1 MVINALLIVGALLG
15 SAFISAAE
23 SALLSAR
30 PSHIQH
36 LAENGDRRAHA
47 VMRVLERH
55 ENFFATILLVGNLFN
70 VLVATASTS
79 LIINSIGGGE
89 NTVMTT
95 IISTAA
101 ATVMVY
107 IVGELT
113 PKTLGAIAPETW
125 SLAVA
130 HIILAIM
137 TVSKCVVWVFT
148 LLPRGLLR
156 LFGIS
161 GIDTRPGYTQGELSL
176 IIDQSQEQ
184 GLFDDTHGEMLD
196 NLIDFGARDLR
207 DHRVRVHTS
216 QIVWL
221 NEHDTLNTFLE
232 KYREH
237 VEDINATEEPHRS
250 QPGFV
255 VQRGEPLRIGY
266 WYELNQLA
274 GAVYANDVIKFIAE
288 GGDDE
293 LDTPVTELMRTDILV
308 LADTTK
314 LDDLFTE
321 MIRTGQHLA
330 VAHNEENRI
339 NGLVTLNGLL
349 EMMRGDDD
357 DTLVIEEKAVQQ
369 LDEDTYVLPGALSV
383 ERTRDETAI
392 EVPQNERYETIAGFF
407 IDRSQRMPEVGQN
420 ATYDDAIYM
429 EVLEMDGNRIE
440 RLKIKNIAT
449 DEDSEPIGQIQSSS

>member
-1 MVINALLIVGALLG
+1 MVINALLICGALLG

-36 LAENGDRRAHA
+36 LAENGDRRANA

-79 LIINSIGGGE
+79 LIINSIGHGE
-89 NTVMTT
+89 NTVLTT
-95 IISTAA
+95 IISTAV

-107 IVGELT
+107 VVGELT
-113 PKTLGAIAPETW
+113 PKTLGALAPETW

-137 TVSKCVVWVFT
+137 TASKPIVWVFT

-156 LFGIS
+156 VFGVS
-161 GIDTRPGYTQGELSL
+161 GFDARPGYTQGELSL

-221 NEHDTLNTFLE
+221 NENDTLRIFLR

-237 VEDINATEEPHRS
+237 VDDVSATAEPHRT

-255 VQRGEPLRIGY
+255 IQRGEPLRTGY
-266 WYELNQLA
+266 WYDLDQLV
-274 GAVYANDVIKFIAE
+274 GAIYANDVMKFIAE

-293 LDTPVTELMRTDILV
+293 LDTRVTELMRTDILV

-321 MIRTGQHLA
+321 MIRTEQYLA
-330 VAHNEENRI
+330 VAHNEEKRI

-357 DTLVIEEKAVQQ
+357 DTLVLEQKAVER
-369 LDEDTYVLPGALSV
+369 LDDDTYIVPGALSV
-383 ERTRDETAI
+383 ERTEDETGI
-392 EVPQNERYETIAGFF
+392 EVPPNERYETIAGFF
-407 IDRSQRMPEVGQN
+407 IDKAQRMPEVGQN
-420 ATYDDAIYM
+420 TTYEDEIYM
-429 EVLEMDGNRIE
+429 EVLAMNGNRIE
-440 RLKIKNIAT
+440 RLKIQNIAT
-449 DEDSEPIGQIQSSS
+449 DVTTDPTT

>member
-1 MVINALLIVGALLG
+1 MVINALLIACALMG

-30 PSHIQH
+30 PSLIQH
-36 LAENGDRRAHA
+36 LAESGDRRALA
-47 VMRVLERH
+47 VMRVLERY

-79 LIINSIGGGE
+79 LIINYIGHGE
-89 NTVMTT
+89 NTVVTT
-95 IISTAA
+95 IIATAV

-107 IVGELT
+107 VVGELT

-137 TVSKCVVWVFT
+137 TVSKCIVWVFT
-148 LLPRGLLR
+148 LFPRGLLR
-156 LFGIS
+156 LFGVS
-161 GIDTRPGYTQGELSL
+161 EHDTRPGYTQGELSL
-176 IIDQSQEQ
+176 ILDQSQEQ

-196 NLIDFGARDLR
+196 NLLDFGARDLR

-221 NEHDTLNTFLE
+221 NENDTVKTFL
-232 KYREH
+232 KTYRDH
-237 VEDINATEEPHRS
+237 VADVDATHEPQRY

-255 VQRGEPLRIGY
+255 IQKGEPLRIGY
-266 WYELNQLA
+266 WYGLDQLA
-274 GAVYANDVIKFIAE
+274 GAIYANDIMKFIAE
-288 GGDDE
+288 GGGDE
-293 LDTPVTELMRTDILV
+293 LDTKITDLMRTDILI
-308 LADTTK
+308 LADTTN
-314 LDDLFTE
+314 LDDLFTS

-330 VAHNEENRI
+330 VAHNEEKRI

-357 DTLVIEEKAVQQ
+357 DTLVLEQKAVERI
-369 LDEDTYVLPGALSV
+369 DDDTFIIPGALSV
-383 ERTRDETAI
+383 ERTEDETGI
-392 EVPQNERYETIAGFF
+392 VIPPNERYETIAGFF
-407 IDRSQRMPEVGQN
+407 IDKAQRMPEVGQCT
-420 ATYDDAIYM
+420 TYEDTIFM

-449 DEDSEPIGQIQSSS
+449 DIASEPTT

>member
-1 MVINALLIVGALLG
+1 MVINGLLILGALLG

-36 LAENGDRRAHA
+36 LAEGGDRRADA

-70 VLVATASTS
+70 ILVATASTS

-89 NTVMTT
+89 NTVLTT

-107 IVGELT
+107 IVGEMT

-137 TVSKCVVWVFT
+137 TLFKPIVWIFA

-156 LFGIS
+156 MFGVS
-161 GIDTRPGYTQGELSL
+161 AIDARPSYTQGELSL

-184 GLFDDTHGEMLD
+184 GLLDDAHGEMLD

-221 NEHDTLNTFLE
+221 NERDTLRTFLQ

-237 VEDINATEEPHRS
+237 LDDIDATEEPHRF

-266 WYELNQLA
+266 WYHLDQLA
-274 GAVYANDVIKFIAE
+274 GAIYTNDVIKFIAE
-288 GGDDE
+288 GGDDK
-293 LDTPVTELMRTDILV
+293 LDTEVCNLMRSDNLV

-314 LDDLFTE
+314 LDDLFKE
-321 MIRTGQHLA
+321 MIRTEQHLA
-330 VAHNEENRI
+330 VAHNDEDRI

-357 DTLVIEEKAVQQ
+357 DTLVIEEKAIHR
-369 LDEDTYVLPGALSV
+369 LDDDTFILPGALSV
-383 ERTRDETAI
+383 ERTRDETGI

-407 IDRSQRMPEVGQN
+407 IDRAQKMPSIG
-420 ATYDDAIYM
+420 ACTTYDDEIFM

-440 RLKIKNIAT
+440 RLKIQNVAT
-449 DEDSEPIGQIQSSS
+449 DVTSEQNGH

>member
-30 PSHIQH
+30 PSHMQH
-36 LAENGDRRAHA
+36 LAESADRRASA

-79 LIINSIGGGE
+79 LIINSIGHGE
-89 NTVMTT
+89 NTVLTT
-95 IISTAA
+95 IISTAI

-107 IVGELT
+107 VVGELT

-137 TVSKCVVWVFT
+137 TVSKPVVWVFT
-148 LLPRGLLR
+148 LFPRGLLR
-156 LFGIS
+156 VFGIS
-161 GIDTRPGYTQGELSL
+161 SQDARPGYTHGEISL

-196 NLIDFGARDLR
+196 NLLDFGARDLR

-221 NEHDTLNTFLE
+221 NEDDTLKTYLQ

-237 VEDINATEEPHRS
+237 VQDINQTVEPHRY
-250 QPGFV
+250 QPGFII
-255 VQRGEPLRIGY
+255 QRGQPLRIGY
-266 WYELNQLA
+266 WYNIDQLA
-274 GAVYANDVIKFIAE
+274 GAIYANDVMKFIAD
-288 GGDDE
+288 GGHDE
-293 LDTPVTELMRTDILV
+293 LDTSVTELMRTDILV
-308 LADTTK
+308 LADTTN

-321 MIRTGQHLA
+321 MIRTEQHLA
-330 VAHNEENRI
+330 VSHNKQNGI

-357 DTLVIEEKAVQQ
+357 DTLVLEEKAVKRI
-369 LDEDTYVLPGALSV
+369 DDDTYIVPGALSV
-383 ERTRDETAI
+383 ERTEDETGI
-392 EVPQNERYETIAGFF
+392 QIPPNERYETVAGFF
-407 IDRSQRMPEVGQN
+407 IDKAQRMPEAGQN
-420 ATYDDAIYM
+420 TTYEEHIYM
-429 EVLEMDGNRIE
+429 EVLEMDGNRIK

-449 DEDSEPIGQIQSSS
+449 DVGSELPGQRQSNA

>member
-1 MVINALLIVGALLG
+1 MVINGLLILGALLG

-36 LAENGDRRAHA
+36 LAEGGDRRADA
-47 VMRVLERH
+47 VRRVLERH

-70 VLVATASTS
+70 ILVATASTS

-89 NTVMTT
+89 NTVLTT
-95 IISTAA
+95 IISTAV

-137 TVSKCVVWVFT
+137 TLFKPIVWIFT

-156 LFGIS
+156 MFGVS
-161 GIDTRPGYTQGELSL
+161 PSDARPSYTQGELSL

-184 GLFDDTHGEMLD
+184 GLLDDAHGEMLD

-221 NEHDTLNTFLE
+221 NEHDTLRAFLK

-237 VEDINATEEPHRS
+237 LDDIGATEEPHRF

-266 WYELNQLA
+266 WYHLEQLA
-274 GAVYANDVIKFIAE
+274 GAIYTNDVIKFIAE
-288 GGDDE
+288 GGDDK
-293 LDTPVTELMRTDILV
+293 LDTEVSKLMRSDILV

-314 LDDLFTE
+314 LDDLFKE
-321 MIRTGQHLA
+321 MIRTEQHLA
-330 VAHNEENRI
+330 VAHNEEDRI

-357 DTLVIEEKAVQQ
+357 DTLVIEEKAIQQ
-369 LDEDTYVLPGALSV
+369 LDDDTFILPGALSV
-383 ERTRDETAI
+383 ERTRDETGI

-407 IDRSQRMPEVGQN
+407 IDRAQKMPSIG
-420 ATYDDAIYM
+420 ACTTYNEEIFM
-429 EVLEMDGNRIE
+429 EVLAMDGNRIE
-440 RLKIKNIAT
+440 RLKIQNIAT
-449 DEDSEPIGQIQSSS
+449 DVASEQSGH

>member
-1 MVINALLIVGALLG
+1 MVINALLICGALLG

-36 LAENGDRRAHA
+36 LAENGDRRAEA

-79 LIINSIGGGE
+79 LIINSIGHGE
-89 NTVMTT
+89 NTVLTT
-95 IISTAA
+95 IISTAV

-107 IVGELT
+107 VVGELT
-113 PKTLGAIAPETW
+113 PKTLGALAPETW

-137 TVSKCVVWVFT
+137 TVFKPFVWIFT

-156 LFGIS
+156 VFGVS
-161 GIDTRPGYTQGELSL
+161 GFDARPGYTQGELSL

-221 NEHDTLNTFLE
+221 NENDTLRTFLQ

-237 VEDINATEEPHRS
+237 VDDVNTTVEPHRT

-255 VQRGEPLRIGY
+255 IQRGEPLRTGY
-266 WYELNQLA
+266 WYDLEQLA
-274 GAVYANDVIKFIAE
+274 GAIYANDVMKFIAE

-293 LDTPVTELMRTDILV
+293 LDTKVTELMRTDILV

-321 MIRTGQHLA
+321 MIRTGQYLA
-330 VAHNEENRI
+330 VAHNEESHI

-357 DTLVIEEKAVQQ
+357 DNLVLEEKAVVR
-369 LDEDTYVLPGALSV
+369 LDDDTYIVPGALSV
-383 ERTRDETAI
+383 ERTEDETGFEI
-392 EVPQNERYETIAGFF
+392 PPNERYETIAGFF
-407 IDRSQRMPEVGQN
+407 IDKAQRMPEAGHS
-420 ATYDDAIYM
+420 ATYEDEIYM
-429 EVLEMDGNRIE
+429 EVLAMDGNRIE
-440 RLKIKNIAT
+440 RLKIQNIAT
-449 DEDSEPIGQIQSSS
+449 DVASEHTT

>member
-1 MVINALLIVGALLG
+1 MIVNVLLIGGALLG

-36 LAENGDRRAHA
+36 LAENGDRRALA
-47 VMRVLERH
+47 VMRVLERY

-79 LIINSIGGGE
+79 LIINSIGHGE
-89 NTVMTT
+89 NTVLTT
-95 IISTAA
+95 IISTAV

-107 IVGELT
+107 VVGELT
-113 PKTLGAIAPETW
+113 PKTLGALAPETW

-137 TVSKCVVWVFT
+137 TVSKPIVWVFT

-156 LFGIS
+156 VFGVS
-161 GIDTRPGYTQGELSL
+161 GLAARPGYTQGELSL

-184 GLFDDTHGEMLD
+184 GLFDDAHGEMLD

-221 NEHDTLNTFLE
+221 NENQTLKAFLE

-237 VEDINATEEPHRS
+237 VEEVNATEEPHRY

-255 VQRGEPLRIGY
+255 VQRGEPLSIGY
-266 WYELNQLA
+266 WYALDQLA
-274 GAVYANDVIKFIAE
+274 GAVYANDVMKFLAE
-288 GGDDE
+288 GEGNR
-293 LDTPVTELMRTDILV
+293 LDTKITELMRTDILI

-321 MIRTGQHLA
+321 MIRTEQHIA
-330 VAHNEENRI
+330 VAHNTDNRI
-339 NGLVTLNGLL
+339 NGIVTLNGLL
-349 EMMRGDDD
+349 QMMRGDDD
-357 DTLVIEEKAVQQ
+357 DTLVIEEKAVVKV
-369 LDEDTYVLPGALSV
+369 DDKTYIVPGALSV
-383 ERTRDETAI
+383 QRTEDETGI
-392 EVPQNERYETIAGFF
+392 EVPPNERYETIAGFF
-407 IDRSQRMPEVGQN
+407 IDKSQRMPEVGHTTSFN
-420 ATYDDAIYM
+420 DTIYM
-429 EVLEMDGNRIE
+429 EVIEMDGNRIE
-440 RLKIKNIAT
+440 RLKIQNIAT
-449 DEDSEPIGQIQSSS
+449 DVASDPSA

>member
-1 MVINALLIVGALLG
+1 MIINVLMIVGALLG

-36 LAENGDRRAHA
+36 LAENGDRRADA

-89 NTVMTT
+89 NTVLTT
-95 IISTAA
+95 IISTVV

-137 TVSKCVVWVFT
+137 TVTKPVVWVFA

-156 LFGIS
+156 VFGVS
-161 GIDTRPGYTQGELSL
+161 AADARPGYTHGELSL

-207 DHRVRVHTS
+207 DHRIRVHTS

-221 NEHDTLNTFLE
+221 NEQDTLQTFLS

-237 VEDINATEEPHRS
+237 VEDINKTLEPHRL

-255 VQRGEPLRIGY
+255 VQLGEPLRTGY
-266 WYELNQLA
+266 WYDLDNLA
-274 GAVYANDVIKFIAE
+274 GAIYANDVIKFIADGASE
-288 GGDDE
+288 R
-293 LDTPVTELMRTDILV
+293 LDSPVTELMRHDILI
-308 LADTTK
+308 LPDTTK

-330 VAHNEENRI
+330 VAHNDERRI

-357 DTLVIEEKAVQQ
+357 DTLVFEENAIEQ
-369 LDEDTYVLPGALSV
+369 LDIDTYVLHGALSV
-383 ERTRDETAI
+383 ERTRDVTGI
-392 EVPQNERYETIAGFF
+392 EIPPSERYETIAGFF
-407 IDRSQRMPEVGQN
+407 IDFAQQMPHT
-420 ATYDDAIYM
+420 AMKTTYNDALLM
-429 EVLEMDGNRIE
+429 EVVEMNENRIE
-440 RLKIKNIAT
+440 RLKLTNIAPSNS
-449 DEDSEPIGQIQSSS
+449 SELAERR

>member
-1 MVINALLIVGALLG
+1 MVINLLLILGALCG

-36 LAENGDRRAHA
+36 LAENGDRRAYA
-47 VMRVLERH
+47 VMRVLDRH
-55 ENFFATILLVGNLFN
+55 ENFFATILLAGNLFN
-70 VLVATASTS
+70 ILVATASTS

-89 NTVMTT
+89 NTVLTT
-95 IISTAA
+95 IVSTVV
-101 ATVMVY
+101 ATIMVY

-137 TVSKCVVWVFT
+137 TVLNPVVWIFT
-148 LLPRGLLR
+148 LLPRGVLR
-156 LFGIS
+156 LFGVS
-161 GIDTRPGYTQGELSL
+161 AVDARPGYTQGELSL

-184 GLFDDTHGEMLD
+184 GLLDDAHGEMLD

-221 NEHDTLNTFLE
+221 NENDSLHTFLQT
-232 KYREH
+232 YREH
-237 VEDINATEEPHRS
+237 LEDVSATNEPHRQ

-255 VQRGEPLRIGY
+255 VQSGEPLRIGY
-266 WYELNQLA
+266 WYQLDQLA
-274 GAVYANDVIKFIAE
+274 GVIYANDVIKFIADQGE
-288 GGDDE
+288 E
-293 LDTPVTELMRTDILV
+293 LLDTEISKLMRTDILI
-308 LADTTK
+308 LPDTTK
-314 LDDLFTE
+314 LDDLFKE
-321 MIRTGQHLA
+321 MIRTAQHLA
-330 VAHNEENRI
+330 VAHNEEKRI

-357 DTLVIEEKAVQQ
+357 DTLVIQENAIER
-369 LDEDTYVLPGALSV
+369 LDNDTFVLPGALSV
-383 ERTRDETAI
+383 ERSRDETGI
-392 EVPQNERYETIAGFF
+392 DIPPNERYETIAGFF
-407 IDRSQRMPEVGQN
+407 IDRAQKMPAVGEN
-420 ATYDDAIYM
+420 TTYEDQIFM
-429 EVLEMDGNRIE
+429 EVMEMDGNRIE
-440 RLKIKNIAT
+440 RLKIRNIHANI
-449 DEDSEPIGQIQSSS
+449 EAEQNGS

>member
-1 MVINALLIVGALLG
+1 MVINILLICGALMG

-30 PSHIQH
+30 PSLIQH
-36 LAENGDRRAHA
+36 LAENGDRRALA
-47 VMRVLERH
+47 VMRVLERYD
-55 ENFFATILLVGNLFN
+55 NFFATILLVGNLFN

-79 LIINSIGGGE
+79 LIINSIGHGE
-89 NTVMTT
+89 NTVITT
-95 IISTAA
+95 IIATAV

-107 IVGELT
+107 VVGELT

-130 HIILAIM
+130 HIILSIM
-137 TVSKCVVWVFT
+137 TLSKCVVWVFT
-148 LLPRGLLR
+148 LFPRGLLR
-156 LFGIS
+156 LFGVS
-161 GIDTRPGYTQGELSL
+161 DQDTRPGYTQGELSL
-176 IIDQSQEQ
+176 ILDQSQEQ

-196 NLIDFGARDLR
+196 NLLDFGARDLR

-221 NEHDTLNTFLE
+221 NENDTLREYLKT
-232 KYREH
+232 YREH
-237 VEDINATEEPHRS
+237 IEDVENTDESERY

-255 VQRGEPLRIGY
+255 IQKGEALRIGY
-266 WYELNQLA
+266 WYGLDQLA
-274 GAVYANDVIKFIAE
+274 GAIYANDVMKFIAG

-293 LDTPVTELMRTDILV
+293 LDTKVTKLMRTDILI

-314 LDDLFTE
+314 LDDLFTS

-330 VAHNEENRI
+330 VAHNEDNRI

-349 EMMRGDDD
+349 ENMRGDDD
-357 DTLVIEEKAVQQ
+357 DTLVLEQKAVEQI
-369 LDEDTYVLPGALSV
+369 DDDTYIIPGALSV
-383 ERTRDETAI
+383 ERTEDETGI
-392 EVPQNERYETIAGFF
+392 IIPPNERYETIAGFF
-407 IDRSQRMPEVGQN
+407 IDKSQRMPEVGQS
-420 ATYDDAIYM
+420 TTHEDAIFM

-440 RLKIKNIAT
+440 RLKIRKI
-449 DEDSEPIGQIQSSS
+449 EPDVAPEPTT

>member
-1 MVINALLIVGALLG
+1 MVINALMICGALLG

-79 LIINSIGGGE
+79 LIINSIGHGE

-95 IISTAA
+95 IISTAV

-107 IVGELT
+107 VVGELT
-113 PKTLGAIAPETW
+113 PKTLGALAPETW

-137 TVSKCVVWVFT
+137 TVSKPVVWVFT

-156 LFGIS
+156 VFGVS
-161 GIDTRPGYTQGELSL
+161 GLDTRPGYTQGELSL

-221 NEHDTLNTFLE
+221 NENETLRDFLK
-232 KYREH
+232 KYRDHIEE
-237 VEDINATEEPHRS
+237 VNATEEPHRY

-255 VQRGEPLRIGY
+255 VQTGEPLRIGY
-266 WYELNQLA
+266 WYALDQLA
-274 GAVYANDVIKFIAE
+274 GAVYANDVMRFLAE
-288 GGDDE
+288 DSAGQ
-293 LDTPVTELMRTDILV
+293 LDTKVTELMRSDILI

-321 MIRTGQHLA
+321 MIRTEQHIA

-339 NGLVTLNGLL
+339 NGIVTLNGLL
-349 EMMRGDDD
+349 QMMRGDDD
-357 DTLVIEEKAVQQ
+357 DTLVIEEKAVVRV
-369 LDEDTYVLPGALSV
+369 DDKTYIVPGALSV
-383 ERTRDETAI
+383 QRTEDETGMV
-392 EVPQNERYETIAGFF
+392 VPPNERYETIAGFF
-407 IDRSQRMPEVGQN
+407 IDKAQRMPEVGQTTTFN
-420 ATYDDAIYM
+420 EAIHM

-440 RLKIKNIAT
+440 RLKIQNIAT
-449 DEDSEPIGQIQSSS
+449 DVDSDQID

>member
-1 MVINALLIVGALLG
+1 MVINALLICGALLG

-30 PSHIQH
+30 PSHIEH
-36 LAENGDRRAHA
+36 LADSGDRRAYA

-89 NTVMTT
+89 NTVLTT
-95 IISTAA
+95 VISTAV

-113 PKTLGAIAPETW
+113 PKTLGALAPETW

-137 TVSKCVVWVFT
+137 TVSKPIVWVFT
-148 LLPRGLLR
+148 LVPRGVLR
-156 LFGIS
+156 IFGVS
-161 GIDTRPGYTQGELSL
+161 AVDARPGYTQGELSL

-184 GLFDDTHGEMLD
+184 GLLDDAHGEMLD

-221 NEHDTLNTFLE
+221 NERDTVRTFLT

-237 VEDINATEEPHRS
+237 LNDIGAAEEPHRF

-266 WYELNQLA
+266 WYHIDQLA
-274 GAVYANDVIKFIAE
+274 GAVFANDVIRFIAE
-288 GGDDE
+288 GNEDR
-293 LDTPVTELMRTDILV
+293 LDTEISELVRSDILI

-314 LDDLFTE
+314 LDDLFKE
-321 MIRTGQHLA
+321 MIRTEQHLA
-330 VAHNEENRI
+330 VAHSDENRI

-357 DTLVIEEKAVQQ
+357 DTLLIEDKAIQR
-369 LDEDTYVLPGALSV
+369 LEDDAYVLPGALSV
-383 ERTRDETAI
+383 ERTRDETGI

-407 IDRSQRMPEVGQN
+407 IDRAQKMPAIGDS
-420 ATYDDAIYM
+420 ATYEDAIFM
-429 EVLEMDGNRIE
+429 EVLEMDGNRIQK
-440 RLKIKNIAT
+440 LKIKSIAR
-449 DEDSEPIGQIQSSS
+449 DVGSDQNGA

>member
-1 MVINALLIVGALLG
+1 MVINALLILGALLG

-36 LAENGDRRAHA
+36 LAEGGDRRADA

-70 VLVATASTS
+70 ILVATASTS

-89 NTVMTT
+89 NTVLTT
-95 IISTAA
+95 IISTAV

-137 TVSKCVVWVFT
+137 TLFKPIVWIFA

-156 LFGIS
+156 IFGLS
-161 GIDTRPGYTQGELSL
+161 ASDARPGFTQGELSL

-184 GLFDDTHGEMLD
+184 GLLDDAHGEMLD

-221 NEHDTLNTFLE
+221 NENDTLRTFLQ

-237 VEDINATEEPHRS
+237 LRDIDNTEEPHRF

-266 WYELNQLA
+266 WYHLEQLA
-274 GAVYANDVIKFIAE
+274 GAIYSNDVMRFIAE
-288 GGDDE
+288 GGDDK
-293 LDTPVTELMRTDILV
+293 LDTEVSALMRSDILV
-308 LADTTK
+308 LADITK
-314 LDDLFTE
+314 LDDLFKE
-321 MIRTGQHLA
+321 MIRTEQHLA
-330 VAHNEENRI
+330 VAHNDENRI

-357 DTLVIEEKAVQQ
+357 DTLVIEQKAIERVA
-369 LDEDTYVLPGALSV
+369 DDTFLLPGALSV
-383 ERTRDETAI
+383 ERTRDETGI
-392 EVPQNERYETIAGFF
+392 EVPQNERYETVAGFF
-407 IDRSQRMPEVGQN
+407 IDRAQKMPSIGQC
-420 ATYDDAIYM
+420 ATYNDEIFM

-440 RLKIKNIAT
+440 RLKIQNIAT
-449 DEDSEPIGQIQSSS
+449 EAGSEQNGQ

>member
-47 VMRVLERH
+47 VMRVLERY
-55 ENFFATILLVGNLFN
+55 ENFFATILLAGNLFN

-89 NTVMTT
+89 NTVLTT
-95 IISTAA
+95 IISTAV

-113 PKTLGAIAPETW
+113 PKTLGAIAPESW

-130 HIILAIM
+130 HIILATM
-137 TVSKCVVWVFT
+137 TLSKPIVWVFT

-156 LFGIS
+156 LFGHS
-161 GIDTRPGYTQGELSL
+161 GLDARPGYTQGELSL

-221 NEHDTLNTFLE
+221 NEHDTLRAFLD

-237 VEDINATEEPHRS
+237 LDDVDATEEPHRY

-255 VQRGEPLRIGY
+255 VQRGVPLRIGY
-266 WYELNQLA
+266 WYELDQLA
-274 GAVYANDVIKFIAE
+274 GVMYANDVIRFIAE
-288 GGDDE
+288 RGDGE
-293 LDTPVTELMRTDILV
+293 LDTEVSQLMRSDILV

-314 LDDLFTE
+314 LDDLFKE
-321 MIRTGQHLA
+321 MIRTEQHLA
-330 VAHNEENRI
+330 VAHNEDNRI

-357 DTLVIEEKAVQQ
+357 DTLVIEEKAIKR
-369 LDEDTYVLPGALSV
+369 LDDDTFILPGALSV
-383 ERTRDETAI
+383 ERTRDETGI
-392 EVPQNERYETIAGFF
+392 EIPQNERYETIAGFF
-407 IDRSQRMPEVGQN
+407 IDRAQKMPATGQSTTFDNEVF
-420 ATYDDAIYM
+420 M

-440 RLKIKNIAT
+440 RLKIQNIAT
-449 DEDSEPIGQIQSSS
+449 DDSPESSGH

>member
-36 LAENGDRRAHA
+36 LAEGGDRRADA

-89 NTVMTT
+89 NTVLTT
-95 IISTAA
+95 IISTAV

-113 PKTLGAIAPETW
+113 PKTLGALAPETW

-137 TVSKCVVWVFT
+137 TFSKPIVWIFA

-156 LFGIS
+156 VFGVS
-161 GIDTRPGYTQGELSL
+161 EIDARPGYTQGELSL

-221 NEHDTLNTFLE
+221 NERDSLRTFLE

-237 VEDINATEEPHRS
+237 LDDIDATSEPHRF

-266 WYELNQLA
+266 WYNLQQLA
-274 GAVYANDVIKFIAE
+274 GAIYTNDVIRFIAE

-293 LDTPVTELMRTDILV
+293 LDTEVSKLMRSDILV

-314 LDDLFTE
+314 LDDLFKE
-321 MIRTGQHLA
+321 MIRTEQHLA
-330 VAHNEENRI
+330 VAHNEDNRI

-357 DTLVIEEKAVQQ
+357 DTLVIEQKAIER
-369 LDEDTYVLPGALSV
+369 LDDDTYIVPGALSV
-383 ERTRDETAI
+383 ERTSDETGI
-392 EVPQNERYETIAGFF
+392 EIPHNERYETIAGFF
-407 IDRSQRMPEVGQN
+407 IDRAQKMP
-420 ATYDDAIYM
+420 ATGLCANYDNKVFM
-429 EVLEMDGNRIE
+429 EVLKMDGNRIE
-440 RLKIKNIAT
+440 RLKVQSIAT
-449 DEDSEPIGQIQSSS
+449 DEGSEQNRH

>member
-1 MVINALLIVGALLG
+1 MVVNVLLIVGALMG

-36 LAENGDRRAHA
+36 LADNGDRRANA
-47 VMRVLERH
+47 VMRVLERY

-79 LIINSIGGGE
+79 LIINSIGHGE
-89 NTVMTT
+89 NTVLTT
-95 IISTAA
+95 IISTAV

-137 TVSKCVVWVFT
+137 TVSKPVVWVFT
-148 LLPRGLLR
+148 LFPRGLLR
-156 LFGIS
+156 AFGVS
-161 GIDTRPGYTQGELSL
+161 AQDARPGYTHGEISL

-196 NLIDFGARDLR
+196 NLLDFGARDLR

-216 QIVWL
+216 QIEWL
-221 NEHDTLNTFLE
+221 NENDTLRTYLQ

-237 VEDINATEEPHRS
+237 VKDVNQTGEPHRY

-255 VQRGEPLRIGY
+255 IQRGNPLSIGY
-266 WYELNQLA
+266 WYELDQLA
-274 GAVYANDVIKFIAE
+274 GTIYANDVMKFIAE

-293 LDTPVTELMRTDILV
+293 LDTNVTDLMRTDILI
-308 LADTTK
+308 LPDTTN

-321 MIRTGQHLA
+321 MIRTEQHLA
-330 VAHNEENRI
+330 VSHNEENRI

-349 EMMRGDDD
+349 ELMRGDDD
-357 DTLVIEEKAVQQ
+357 DTLVIEEKAVERI
-369 LDEDTYVLPGALSV
+369 DDDTYIVPGALSV
-383 ERTRDETAI
+383 ERTEDETGI
-392 EVPQNERYETIAGFF
+392 EIPPNERYETIAGFF
-407 IDRSQRMPEVGQN
+407 IDKSQKMPEVGQTT
-420 ATYDDAIYM
+420 TYEEEIFM

-440 RLKIKNIAT
+440 RLKIRNIAT
-449 DEDSEPIGQIQSSS
+449 DDGSELNGQRQSAS

>member
-1 MVINALLIVGALLG
+1 MVINVLLIVGALLG

-30 PSHIQH
+30 PSLIQH
-36 LAENGDRRAHA
+36 LAENGDRRALA
-47 VMRVLERH
+47 VMRVLERY

-79 LIINSIGGGE
+79 LIINSIGHGE
-89 NTVMTT
+89 NTVVTT
-95 IISTAA
+95 IIATAI

-107 IVGELT
+107 VVGELT

-137 TVSKCVVWVFT
+137 TVSKCIVWVFT
-148 LLPRGLLR
+148 LFPRGLLR

-161 GIDTRPGYTQGELSL
+161 EQDTRPGYTQGELSL
-176 IIDQSQEQ
+176 ILDQSQEQ

-196 NLIDFGARDLR
+196 NLLDFGARDLR

-221 NEHDTLNTFLE
+221 NENDTVKTFL
-232 KYREH
+232 KTYRDH
-237 VEDINATEEPHRS
+237 VEDVNTTEEPHRF

-255 VQRGEPLRIGY
+255 IQRGTPLRIGY
-266 WYELNQLA
+266 WYDLNQLT
-274 GAVYANDVIKFIAE
+274 GAIYANDVMKFIAE

-293 LDTPVTELMRTDILV
+293 LDTSITELMRTDILV

-321 MIRTGQHLA
+321 MIRTEQHLA
-330 VAHNEENRI
+330 VSHNEQKRI

-357 DTLVIEEKAVQQ
+357 DTLVIEEKAVERI
-369 LDEDTYVLPGALSV
+369 DDDTYIVPGALSV
-383 ERTRDETAI
+383 ERTEDETGI
-392 EVPQNERYETIAGFF
+392 EIPPNERYETIAGFF
-407 IDRSQRMPEVGQN
+407 IDKSQRMPETGHIT
-420 ATYDDAIYM
+420 TYAEEVQM

-449 DEDSEPIGQIQSSS
+449 DVSSETAEQRQSNA

>member
-1 MVINALLIVGALLG
+1 MVINALLICGALLG

-30 PSHIQH
+30 PSHIEH
-36 LAENGDRRAHA
+36 LADSGDRRAYA

-89 NTVMTT
+89 NTVLTT
-95 IISTAA
+95 VISTAV

-113 PKTLGAIAPETW
+113 PKTLGALAPETW

-137 TVSKCVVWVFT
+137 TVSKPIVWVFT
-148 LLPRGLLR
+148 LVPRGVLR
-156 LFGIS
+156 IFGVS
-161 GIDTRPGYTQGELSL
+161 AVDARPGYTQGELSL

-184 GLFDDTHGEMLD
+184 GLLDDAHGEMLD

-221 NEHDTLNTFLE
+221 NERDTVRTFLT

-237 VEDINATEEPHRS
+237 LNDIGAAEEPHRF

-266 WYELNQLA
+266 WYHIDQLA
-274 GAVYANDVIKFIAE
+274 GAVFANDVIRFIAE
-288 GGDDE
+288 GNEDR
-293 LDTPVTELMRTDILV
+293 LDTEISELVRSDILI

-314 LDDLFTE
+314 LDDLFKE
-321 MIRTGQHLA
+321 MIRTEQHLA
-330 VAHNEENRI
+330 VAHSDENRI

-357 DTLVIEEKAVQQ
+357 DTLLIEDKAIQR
-369 LDEDTYVLPGALSV
+369 LEDDSYVLPGALSV
-383 ERTRDETAI
+383 ERTRDETGI

-407 IDRSQRMPEVGQN
+407 IDRAQKMPAIGDS
-420 ATYDDAIYM
+420 ATYEDAIFM
-429 EVLEMDGNRIE
+429 EVLEMDGNRIQK
-440 RLKIKNIAT
+440 LKIKSIAR
-449 DEDSEPIGQIQSSS
+449 DVGSDQNGA

>member
-1 MVINALLIVGALLG
+1 MIVNVLLIGGALLG

-36 LAENGDRRAHA
+36 LAENGDRRALA
-47 VMRVLERH
+47 VMRVLERY

-79 LIINSIGGGE
+79 LIINSIGHGE
-89 NTVMTT
+89 NTVLTT
-95 IISTAA
+95 IISTAV

-107 IVGELT
+107 VVGELT
-113 PKTLGAIAPETW
+113 PKTLGALAPETW

-137 TVSKCVVWVFT
+137 TVSKPIVWVFT

-156 LFGIS
+156 VFGVS
-161 GIDTRPGYTQGELSL
+161 GLATRPGYTQGELSL

-184 GLFDDTHGEMLD
+184 GLFDDAHGEMLD

-221 NEHDTLNTFLE
+221 NENQTLKAFLE

-237 VEDINATEEPHRS
+237 VEEVKATEEPHRY

-255 VQRGEPLRIGY
+255 VQRGEPLSIGY
-266 WYELNQLA
+266 WYALDQLA
-274 GAVYANDVIKFIAE
+274 GSSLRQRCHEVPRRRRRKSTRHQNHRAHANRHPD
-288 GGDDE
+288 
-293 LDTPVTELMRTDILV
+293 PRRHY
-308 LADTTK
+308 K

-321 MIRTGQHLA
+321 MIRTEQHIA
-330 VAHNEENRI
+330 VAHNTDNRI
-339 NGLVTLNGLL
+339 NGMVTLNGYS
-349 EMMRGDDD
+349 
-357 DTLVIEEKAVQQ
+357 K
-369 LDEDTYVLPGALSV
+369 
-383 ERTRDETAI
+383 
-392 EVPQNERYETIAGFF
+392 
-407 IDRSQRMPEVGQN
+407 
-420 ATYDDAIYM
+420 
-429 EVLEMDGNRIE
+429 
-440 RLKIKNIAT
+440 
-449 DEDSEPIGQIQSSS
+449 

>member
-1 MVINALLIVGALLG
+1 MVINALLICGALLG

-30 PSHIQH
+30 PSHIEH
-36 LAENGDRRAHA
+36 LADSGDRRAYA

-89 NTVMTT
+89 NTVLTT
-95 IISTAA
+95 VISTAV

-113 PKTLGAIAPETW
+113 PKTLGALAPETW

-137 TVSKCVVWVFT
+137 TVSKPIVWVFT
-148 LLPRGLLR
+148 LVPRGVLR
-156 LFGIS
+156 IFGVS
-161 GIDTRPGYTQGELSL
+161 AVDARPGYTQGELSL

-184 GLFDDTHGEMLD
+184 GLLDDAHGEMLD

-221 NEHDTLNTFLE
+221 NERDTVRTFLT

-237 VEDINATEEPHRS
+237 LNDIGAAEEPHRF

-266 WYELNQLA
+266 WYHIDQLA
-274 GAVYANDVIKFIAE
+274 GAVFANDVIRFIAE
-288 GGDDE
+288 GNEDR
-293 LDTPVTELMRTDILV
+293 LDTEISELVRSDILI

-314 LDDLFTE
+314 LDDLFKE
-321 MIRTGQHLA
+321 MIRTEQHLA
-330 VAHNEENRI
+330 VAHSDENRI

-357 DTLVIEEKAVQQ
+357 DTLLIEDKAIQR
-369 LDEDTYVLPGALSV
+369 LEDDAYVLPGALSV
-383 ERTRDETAI
+383 ERTRDETGI

-407 IDRSQRMPEVGQN
+407 IDRAQKMPAIGDS
-420 ATYDDAIYM
+420 ATYEDSIFM
-429 EVLEMDGNRIE
+429 EVLEMDGNRIQK
-440 RLKIKNIAT
+440 LKIKSIAR
-449 DEDSEPIGQIQSSS
+449 DVGSDQNGA

>member
-1 MVINALLIVGALLG
+1 MVINALLIACALLG

-36 LAENGDRRAHA
+36 LAENGDRRAYA
-47 VMRVLERH
+47 VMRVLERY

-89 NTVMTT
+89 NTVLTT
-95 IISTAA
+95 IISTAV

-107 IVGELT
+107 VVGELT
-113 PKTLGAIAPETW
+113 PKTLGALAPETW

-137 TVSKCVVWVFT
+137 TVSKPVVWVFT
-148 LLPRGLLR
+148 LVPRGLLR
-156 LFGIS
+156 AFGVS
-161 GIDTRPGYTQGELSL
+161 GVDTRPGYTQGELSL

-221 NEHDTLNTFLE
+221 NEKDTLQTYLE
-232 KYREH
+232 KYKEH
-237 VEDINATEEPHRS
+237 VEDVNATEEPHRY

-255 VQRGEPLRIGY
+255 IQRGEPLRIGY
-266 WYELNQLA
+266 WYDLDQLA
-274 GAVYANDVIKFIAE
+274 GTIYANDVMKFIAE

-293 LDTPVTELMRTDILV
+293 LDTSVTELMQTDILV
-308 LADTTK
+308 LADTTN

-330 VAHNEENRI
+330 VSHNDENRI

-357 DTLVIEEKAVQQ
+357 DTLVIEEKAVERV
-369 LDEDTYVLPGALSV
+369 DGDTYIVPGALSV
-383 ERTRDETAI
+383 ERTEDETGI
-392 EVPQNERYETIAGFF
+392 EIPQNERYETIAGFF
-407 IDRSQRMPEVGQN
+407 IDKSQRMPETGQIT
-420 ATYDDAIYM
+420 TYDEEIHM

-449 DEDSEPIGQIQSSS
+449 DVSSEPAEQRQSNA

>member
-1 MVINALLIVGALLG
+1 MVINVLLICGALMG

-79 LIINSIGGGE
+79 LIINSIGNGE
-89 NTVMTT
+89 NTVLTT
-95 IISTAA
+95 IISTAV

-137 TVSKCVVWVFT
+137 TASKPVVWVFT
-148 LLPRGLLR
+148 LFPRGLLR
-156 LFGIS
+156 IFGVS
-161 GIDTRPGYTQGELSL
+161 AHDARPGYTQGELSL

-221 NEHDTLNTFLE
+221 NEDDTLQGFLA

-237 VEDINATEEPHRS
+237 VEDVNATQEPQRY

-255 VQRGEPLRIGY
+255 IQKGEPLRIGY

-274 GAVYANDVIKFIAE
+274 GAIYANDVMKFIAE
-288 GGDDE
+288 DGSDKLG
-293 LDTPVTELMRTDILV
+293 TKVTDLMRTDILV
-308 LADTTK
+308 LAETTN

-321 MIRTGQHLA
+321 MIRTEQHLA
-330 VAHNEENRI
+330 VSHNEEDRV

-349 EMMRGDDD
+349 ELMRGDDD
-357 DTLVIEEKAVQQ
+357 DTLVLEQKAVERI
-369 LDEDTYVLPGALSV
+369 DDDTYIVPGALSV
-383 ERTRDETAI
+383 ERTEDETGI
-392 EVPQNERYETIAGFF
+392 VIPPNERYETIAGFF
-407 IDRSQRMPEVGQN
+407 IDKAQRMPEVGHCT
-420 ATYDDAIYM
+420 TYEDAISM

-440 RLKIKNIAT
+440 RLKIQNIAD
-449 DEDSEPIGQIQSSS
+449 DEASETTI